1 MQNDLFGQQDI
12 HLPDADLTYVAGFLP
27 ESEADALLAVL
38 QSTLAWRQDSI
49 RIYGREVK
57 IPRLQAWY
65 GDADAIYRYSG
76 LDMQPRPWTEE
87 LLALK
92 QACEQQSCSRFNA
105 VLANY
110 YRNGADGMGW
120 HGDDEPELGSRPV
133 IASVSLGQ
141 SRNMDFRH
149 RVSGEKYRIELAH
162 GSLLIMAG
170 PTQQYWQH
178 AVPKSRK
185 SMNQRVNLTFRK
197 IIVKSG

>member
-1 MQNDLFGQQDI
+1 MA
-12 HLPDADLTYVAGFLP
+12 DAELTYVADFLP
-27 ESEADALLAVL
+27 ASEADSLLAVL
-38 QSTLAWRQDSI
+38 QGTLAWRQDSI

-65 GDADAIYRYSG
+65 GDMEASYKYSG
-76 LDMQPRPWTEE
+76 LDMHPIPWTQA
-87 LLALK
+87 LLDVK
-92 QACEQQSCSRFNA
+92 HACEQQSNSKFNA

-120 HGDDEPELGSRPV
+120 HSDDEPELGSNPV

-149 RVSGEKYRIELAH
+149 RQSGEKYRIELGH

-185 SMNQRVNLTFRK
+185 ALNERINLTFRH
-197 IIVKSG
+197 IIPRAS